1 MNPERQLRLLQIVFI
16 LLVLMFFAESRWY
29 TPDCVLIRHRTGAF
43 VQLLFILVAAETIR
57 VGFKVQRIMLC
68 VRSRSLPP
76 KLKSTPLSRWRAGN
90 VMRLAT
96 TASVGLQALVL
107 HLFNGSAIL
116 IYLLFASSL
125 LLLLIWR
132 PGTIPSPTEQLISE
146 DGDLHP

>member
-1 MNPERQLRLLQIVFI
+1 
-16 LLVLMFFAESRWY
+16 
-29 TPDCVLIRHRTGAF
+29 
-43 VQLLFILVAAETIR
+43 
-57 VGFKVQRIMLC
+57 
-68 VRSRSLPP
+68 
-76 KLKSTPLSRWRAGN
+76 
-90 VMRLAT
+90 MRLAT